1 MRFSPRR
8 SRPAGQRSCPIRQAR
23 DRLRKSRIHGVAV
36 HAPSRWPSQSTQH
49 GHIPLAMSRSHGTSF
64 RPRVRNELASLQ
76 CGQNYVTRL
85 RRGHDH
91 FLRCADG
98 AVETRQPAVAQPAG
112 CRVSIKH
119 GATWGSRGE
128 LRCPLERALLSVR
141 VLTDDVH
148 RARCARR
155 TQVCA
160 HGRRHSAALCCR
172 PPLAPQL
179 LQPVA
184 AAASSS
190 VGTSEVW
197 LHVVTLAIVLVTWH
211 FRWPLPTWASVGLWM
226 ALCYW

>member
-1 MRFSPRR
+1 MRRR
-8 SRPAGQRSCPIRQAR
+8 A
-23 DRLRKSRIHGVAV
+23 
-36 HAPSRWPSQSTQH
+36 
-49 GHIPLAMSRSHGTSF
+49 
-64 RPRVRNELASLQ
+64 RPRNRLSTATFLWQ
-76 CGQNYVTRL
+76 CRGLMTRPFVLERETSWPCCSAAKIYVTRL

-91 FLRCADG
+91 FPRRADG

-128 LRCPLERALLSVR
+128 LRCPLERASPHAHVLS
-141 VLTDDVH
+141 DDMH

-155 TQVCA
+155 TQDCA

-211 FRWPLPTWASVGLWM
+211 FRWPLPTWAPRASVGLWM